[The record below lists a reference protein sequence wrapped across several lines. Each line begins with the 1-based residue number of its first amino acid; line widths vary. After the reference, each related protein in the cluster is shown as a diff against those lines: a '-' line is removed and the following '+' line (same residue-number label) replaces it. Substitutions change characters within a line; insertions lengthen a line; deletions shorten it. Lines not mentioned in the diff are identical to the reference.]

1 MREAVFCDW
10 EMLTPPELAPAED
23 FDLSVIAPPWAR
35 VKFAPLADWDDR
47 VLLRVGPVTAREGDH
62 TTVLRWERKV
72 DVDTGRSFHA
82 TAVRLETALGVQ
94 HESQWRLEL
103 DARTEFLTLHW
114 LRIVRD
120 GQVID
125 QRRRDRLRLLQRET
139 QMERLVLS
147 GRWTLLAVLDDVRV
161 GDVIEAGY
169 TFETE
174 HPIIG
179 KGCEVFFA
187 VPPQACVG
195 AWKLEVRA
203 SAQRAAGL
211 RWKASPDAPDML
223 ELDVE
228 GRRSWRWSGEQ
239 PKPREPE
246 PNMPGSTLDH
256 VWVQVS
262 ELDAWSTLSASVAKA
277 WAAVATETLP
287 DEPSFRRPERVDG
300 AAVIALINHL
310 QAEFRYLS
318 LDLQA
323 GGWVPSAPTDV
334 AVRRHGDCKDLA
346 CLATT
351 VLRAWG
357 VKARPILVGSMFRE
371 RVADLLPMALAFNH
385 AIVEVECD
393 GLTRWFDLTAR
404 GQGGGFAERAVAWF
418 GRGLPVDEAGCDLAA
433 QPGKPAAGLYALE
446 EVILLDSRSEQTSM
460 VEQHLRV
467 EGWQADALRG
477 LRLAQGAEVFARER
491 EELTKRRYGSAKR
504 AGALQWRDDP
514 VANVCEVA
522 EAFEFTGAV
531 NHIDAQGRAV
541 FTVPPGMVSVWFEL
555 PENKARRTP
564 WAMPYPL
571 ELRHHIELRTGE
583 RPKVASRRRRWAEP
597 EFEATTE
604 ALTGSRGWGW
614 TYRFSVKTP
623 EIRPERVAEYRKFLS
638 ELFLEGAWRLAV
650 PRGRTRPK
658 RRIGFGELPPLPGA
672 LIAASSP
679 DEPVAAGA
687 NVAGADAPARPVE
700 TEEQRA
706 ARQAAAANAKHVGNS
721 GRKRRS
727 APFKPSSRRRSGAS
741 EGKRPKALFIVGAL
755 VLVGLVVVL
764 VRGCGLTGV

>member
-1 MREAVFCDW
+1 
-10 EMLTPPELAPAED
+10 MLTPPELEPAEP
-23 FDLSVIAPPWAR
+23 FDVSVIAPPWAR
-35 VKFAPLADWDDR
+35 VKFAPLVDWDDR
-47 VLLRVGPVTAREGDH
+47 VLLRVGPVAAREGDH
-62 TTVLRWERKV
+62 TTVLRWERRV

-94 HESQWRLEL
+94 HESQWSLEL

-125 QRRRDRLRLLQRET
+125 QRRRERLRLLQRET

-169 TFETE
+169 SFETE
-174 HPIIG
+174 HPIRG

-187 VPPQACVG
+187 VPPQACIG
-195 AWKLEVRA
+195 AWRFEVRA
-203 SAQRAAGL
+203 SAERAPSL
-211 RWKASPDAPDML
+211 RWKASSDAPEMIESEAD
-223 ELDVE
+223 
-228 GRRSWRWSGEQ
+228 GRRSWRWMGEQ
-239 PKPREPE
+239 LKPREGE
-246 PNMPGSTLDH
+246 ANAPGSTLDH

-262 ELDAWSTLSASVAKA
+262 DLVSWGDLSSAVARA
-277 WAAVATETLP
+277 WAAVEADGLP
-287 DEPSFRRPERVDG
+287 DEPAFRRPELVNA

-310 QAEFRYLS
+310 QSEFRYLS

-323 GGWVPSAPTDV
+323 GGWVPSGPMEV

-346 CLATT
+346 WLATT
-351 VLRAWG
+351 VLRSWG
-357 VKARPILVGSMFRE
+357 VKARPILVGSGFRE

-404 GQGGGFAERAVAWF
+404 GQGGGFAERSVAWF
-418 GRGLPVDEAGCDLAA
+418 GQGLPVDAGGADLTV
-433 QPGKPAAGLYALE
+433 QPGKPAAGLYALD
-446 EVILLDSRSEQTSM
+446 EVILLDSRSEQASL

-477 LRLAQGAEVFARER
+477 LRLAQGAENFARER
-491 EELTKRRYGSAKR
+491 EELTKRRYGSGKR
-504 AGALQWRDDP
+504 IGTLQWRDDP
-514 VANVCEVA
+514 VANVCELA

-541 FTVPPGMVSVWFEL
+541 FAVPPGMVSVWFEL
-555 PENKARRTP
+555 PENKPRRLP
-564 WAMPYPL
+564 WAMPFPL

-583 RPKVASRRRRWAEP
+583 RPKSASRRRRWSEP

-604 ALTGSRGWGW
+604 ALTGSRGWAW
-614 TYRFSVKTP
+614 TYHLEVKTP
-623 EIRPERVAEYRKFLS
+623 QIQAGRVADYRKFLS
-638 ELFLEGAWRLAV
+638 ELFVEGAWRLAV

-672 LIAASSP
+672 PTGQSASTEAVSG
-679 DEPVAAGA
+679 VSAGSLLS
-687 NVAGADAPARPVE
+687 GETDA
-700 TEEQRA
+700 QRA
-706 ARQAAAANAKHVGNS
+706 ARAAAAAEAKHHGNS

-727 APFKPSSRRRSGAS
+727 ASLAPRTKHRSGAS
-741 EGKRPKALFIVGAL
+741 EGKRPKALFIIAAL
-755 VLVGLVVVL
+755 IVVALVVVL
-764 VRGCGLTGV
+764 VRGCGITGV